1 MTQPPLTAQ
10 TALYAV
16 LGDPVEHS
24 LSPVFQNAALEA
36 GGVDARYVALRMSP
50 EELPD
55 FLKGIRHSNIK
66 GFNATI
72 PHKEALV
79 KLCDK
84 LSKEAQLIGA
94 VNTVS
99 VKAGKL
105 HGDNTDGAGFLES
118 LTDEGKFDPK
128 GKKVCLLGA
137 GGSARA
143 IGYSLAKAGAAQI
156 VIANRTAPKAR
167 ALADDLGAKVKKTKF
182 SASSHRSSELSRA
195 VEGADLLVNATSVG
209 LGGRG
214 IISLPWGVLPKPA
227 LIADIVYE
235 PRLTPLLTEAKR
247 RKYKI
252 LGGLG
257 MLVHQGAL
265 SYEIW
270 TGTKPDVAKMRK
282 AADKAL
288 RDREG

>member
-36 GGVDARYVALRMSP
+36 GGVDARYVALRMSA

-99 VKAGKL
+99 IKAGKL
-105 HGDNTDGAGFLES
+105 HGDNTDGVGFLES

-143 IGYSLAKAGAAQI
+143 IGYSLAKAGASQI

-167 ALADDLGAKVKKTKF
+167 ALADELGAKVKKTKF

>member
-1 MTQPPLTAQ
+1 MTQPPLTAT

-36 GGVDARYVALRMSP
+36 AGIDARYVALRVTP
-50 EELPD
+50 EDLPN
-55 FLKGIRHSNIK
+55 FLTGIRHSNIK
-66 GFNATI
+66 GFNATV
-72 PHKEALV
+72 PHKEALA
-79 KLCDK
+79 KICDK

-99 VKAGKL
+99 IKAGKL
-105 HGDNTDGAGFLES
+105 HGDNTDGAGFLAS
-118 LTDEGKFDPK
+118 LSEEAKFDPK
-128 GKKVCLLGA
+128 GKKVCMLGA
-137 GGSARA
+137 GGAARA
-143 IGYSLAKAGAAQI
+143 IGYALAKAGAVQI
-156 VIANRTAPKAR
+156 VIANRTPTKAR
-167 ALADDLGAKVKKTKF
+167 ALADDLGEKMKKTRF
-182 SASSHRSSELSRA
+182 AASSHRSSELSRA

-214 IISLPWGVLPKPA
+214 VISLPWGVLPKSA
-227 LIADIVYE
+227 LIADIVYD
-235 PRLTPLLTEAKR
+235 PRLTPMLTEAKR

-252 LGGLG
+252 LSGLG

-270 TGTKPDVAKMRK
+270 TGSKPDIGKMRK
-282 AADKAL
+282 AAEKAL
-288 RDREG
+288 KDREG

>member
-36 GGVDARYVALRMSP
+36 GGVDARYVALRMSA

-99 VKAGKL
+99 IKAGKL
-105 HGDNTDGAGFLES
+105 HGDNTDGVGFLES
-118 LTDEGKFDPK
+118 LFEEAKFDPK

-143 IGYSLAKAGAAQI
+143 IGYSLAKAGASQI

-167 ALADDLGAKVKKTKF
+167 ALADELGAKVKKTKF